1 MMAEYLVPILIILG
15 LIALNGL
22 FVAAEFAIITAPRP
36 KLRNLMD
43 EGSQKAGRLL
53 EILSSAELQN
63 RYITTAQVGITI
75 ASLGLGM
82 YGEHVIA
89 EWLLDPLHNLIHM
102 SEGLAHTIS
111 TIFSV
116 SLLTYLHVVLGEM
129 IPKSFALHTAS
140 QTVMFLYT
148 PLNFAEKIFS
158 PIVSVLNKLSLAII
172 GKFSLSQSE
181 DDTRL
186 LTSDDLEFVVEESM
200 ESGFLESTDKL
211 FIENIL
217 DLDERTARQV
227 MTPRNRIHAI
237 SIQTPPDQIIQ
248 MICETNKTRYPI
260 FDSTLDNILG
270 VLHIKDLAR
279 WQVRHQEA
287 PKDITLLL
295 RPIIFIP
302 ESLPLSKLLYKFRS
316 EQSHIAIALDEYGG
330 TAGIITL
337 EDLIEEVVGEI
348 LDEFDQEMPPF
359 EKISEDTIR
368 VRGDVILE
376 ELEQHFNLVFQ
387 ETNDAISIGGY
398 VMGKLGSIPRPN
410 ENLSSHGIKIT
421 VEKVDGLAIIS
432 VLIQI
437 PEESKPEQNAT

>member
-1 MMAEYLVPILIILG
+1 MISAYLIPIVIILV

-22 FVAAEFAIITAPRP
+22 FVAAEFAIVTAPRP
-36 KLRNLMD
+36 KLRSMVD
-43 EGSQKAGRLL
+43 EGSKKAAQIL
-53 EILSSAELQN
+53 EILSSPELQN
-63 RYITTAQVGITI
+63 QYITTAQVGITI

-89 EWLLDPLHNLIHM
+89 DWLIAPLHSLGQM

-111 TIFSV
+111 TILSV
-116 SLLTYLHVVLGEM
+116 SFLTYLHVVLGEM

-140 QTVMFLYT
+140 KTVMLLYI
-148 PLNFAEKIFS
+148 PLNIAKKLFS
-158 PIVSVLNKLSLAII
+158 PLVYILNKLSLVVI
-172 GKFSLSQSE
+172 KTFNLSQSQ
-181 DDTRL
+181 DDNRL

-211 FIENIL
+211 FIDNIL

-237 SIQTPPDQIIQ
+237 SKEIPPDKIIQ

-260 FDSTLDNILG
+260 FDTNLDNILG
-270 VLHIKDLAR
+270 VLHLKDLAR
-279 WQVRHQEA
+279 WQSNHEG
-287 PKDITLLL
+287 PLEDIQPLL

-302 ESLPLSKLLYKFRS
+302 ESLPLSKLLYKFRT

-330 TAGIITL
+330 TAGVITL

-348 LDEFDQEMPPF
+348 LDEFDHEMPPF
-359 EKISEDTIR
+359 EIITENTIR

-376 ELEQHFNLVFQ
+376 ELVQHFNLQF
-387 ETNDAISIGGY
+387 EEDGDTISIGGY
-398 VMGKLGSIPRPN
+398 IMSKLGSIPKPN
-410 ENLSSHGIKIT
+410 EKLTTNDIILT
-421 VEKVDGLAIIS
+421 VEKVDGMAIIS
-432 VLIQI
+432 VIIQLPKREEAI
-437 PEESKPEQNAT
+437 PTD

>member
-1 MMAEYLVPILIILG
+1 MSYLISILIILF
-15 LIALNGL
+15 LIAMNGL
-22 FVAAEFAIITAPRP
+22 FVAAEFAIVTAPRP
-36 KLRNLMD
+36 KLRGLVD
-43 EGSQKAGRLL
+43 EGSKKAEQLL
-53 EILSSAELQN
+53 KILSSQELQN

-89 EWLLDPLHNLIHM
+89 DWLISPLHNFTQM

-111 TIFSV
+111 TVLSV
-116 SLLTYLHVVLGEM
+116 GFLTYLHVVLGEM
-129 IPKSFALHTAS
+129 IPKSYALHTAS
-140 QTVMFLYT
+140 QTVMVLYT
-148 PLNFAEKIFS
+148 PLNIAERVFF
-158 PIVSVLNKLSLAII
+158 PIVYILN
-172 GKFSLSQSE
+172 KFSLSVIDRLSLAQSE
-181 DDTRL
+181 EDSRL
-186 LTSDDLEFVVEESM
+186 LTSEDLEFVVEESM

-227 MTPRNRIHAI
+227 MTPRNRISAI
-237 SIQTPPDQIIQ
+237 SIDTAPEKIIQ
-248 MICETNKTRYPI
+248 LICETNKTRYPI

-279 WQVRHQEA
+279 WQTKHSGTPEN
-287 PKDITLLL
+287 ITPLL
-295 RPIIFIP
+295 RPVIFIP

-316 EQSHIAIALDEYGG
+316 EQSHIAIALDEFGG
-330 TAGIITL
+330 TSGIITL

-359 EKISEDTIR
+359 EQISENTIR

-376 ELEQHFNLVFQ
+376 ELEQHFNLVFD
-387 ETNDAISIGGY
+387 ENNEAISIGGY
-398 VMGKLGSIPRPN
+398 IMSKLGSIPKPN
-410 ENLSSHGIKIT
+410 EKISAKGFNLT

-432 VLIQI
+432 VLIEL
-437 PEESKPEQNAT
+437 PNPPSSNTN